1 MFEAKKQKKKKKS
14 CQALFRL
21 QWLQTT
27 PLKPIPHPT
36 LLGPLNGLVSPFTP
50 VSLLVL
56 LLLVLLAILGGL
68 GGQGAHSISN
78 GLVVGIHAWKV
89 LQDTLEEFG
98 VLHHVIIILLLQR
111 AQCQPGEG
119 AGCRAG
125 PCGRREHTATQAP
138 LPTWLGVGGS
148 SGQGQE
154 GEFRKIPSAYTQ

>member
-1 MFEAKKQKKKKKS
+1 MFEAKKQKKKKS

-125 PCGRREHTATQAP
+125 PCERREHTATRAP

-154 GEFRKIPSAYTQ
+154 GGFRKIPSAYTQ